1 MPYTA
6 AICALNAKYIH
17 SSLAPWCLAAGV
29 RQYAENVT
37 AHVVEGS
44 INEDENDVLTRI
56 LSFAP
61 DAVTFTCYLWNIAET
76 LRLAAAVKAA
86 KPAAFVVLGGPE
98 VSYCAAETLAQNPQI
113 DCILSGEGETSLPAL
128 LHALAE
134 GENLQTIDEKM
145 QIDGLCTR
153 AKITAPCV
161 LHGAVPTPYTA
172 EYLARL
178 GGRIAYLE
186 TSRGCPYTCAFC
198 LSGRCGKPR
207 YFPLDTAFENI
218 LTLANSGTQTV
229 KFIDRTF
236 NANPRHANA
245 ILAFILAHIGKEIP
259 RGVCFHF
266 ELAGDIL
273 REETMKLFEK
283 APAGAFQLEIGMQS
297 FCAKTLAAI
306 RRKTDVAV
314 LQKNILRLVA
324 MQNMHIH
331 IDLIAGLPYE
341 DLQTFGE
348 SFNIGYALGANMLQL
363 GFLKLLHGAAMR
375 EEPQVYPCTFAQ
387 TPPYEV
393 TQTPWLSAAD
403 LAVLRA
409 AEDALERVYNSGRF
423 LETAAYL
430 IDATQKTPFDFYC
443 MLGEKGKSLG
453 THHVPLDDY
462 TAFLYE
468 TGKQMS
474 GVCVDALRDAMVR
487 DRLATNATG
496 RLPACLQV
504 KDLQLL
510 AAVRALA
517 QEAHTAPK
525 KGIQRGVSLLYGA
538 KKVCYADYSN
548 AEKNPMTGRYPLHYA
563 EMPSR
568 KP

>member
-1 MPYTA
+1 MSYTV

-29 RQYAENVT
+29 AQDAKTVS
-37 AHVVEGS
+37 AHVVEGT
-44 INEDENDVLTRI
+44 INEKETDVLSRI
-56 LSFAP
+56 MSLHP
-61 DAVTFTCYLWNIAET
+61 DAVTFTCYLWNIAQT
-76 LRLAAAVKAA
+76 LRLAAE
-86 KPAAFVVLGGPE
+86 VL
-98 VSYCAAETLAQNPQI
+98 AEHAHI

-128 LHALAE
+128 LNALAN
-134 GENLQTIDEKM
+134 GENTLATVENLP
-145 QIDGLCTR
+145 IDGLCTR
-153 AKITAPCV
+153 AKISAPCV
-161 LHGAVPTPYTA
+161 LHGAVPSPYTA
-172 EYLARL
+172 DYLAKL

-207 YFPLDTAFENI
+207 YFSLDTAKENI
-218 LTLANSGTQTV
+218 LALANSGAQTI

-245 ILAFILAHIGKEIP
+245 ILAFILEHYGKEIP
-259 RGVCFHF
+259 RGICFHF

-273 REETMKLFEK
+273 REETFALFEK
-283 APAGAFQLEIGMQS
+283 APLGAFQLEIGMQS
-297 FCAKTLAAI
+297 FCAKTLTAI
-306 RRKTDVAV
+306 RRKTDVEV
-314 LQKNILRLVA
+314 LKNNIVRLVA

-341 DLQTFGE
+341 DLATFGE

-375 EEPQVYPCTFAQ
+375 EEPQIYPCQFTQ

-393 TQTPWLSAAD
+393 TETPWLSAAD
-403 LAVLRA
+403 LAVLTA

-423 LETAAYL
+423 VDTAKYL
-430 IDATQKTPFDFYC
+430 IAITGMKPFDFYC
-443 MLGEKGKSLG
+443 ALGAKSKTLG

-462 TAFLYE
+462 TALLYAY
-468 TGKQMS
+468 GKTLPN
-474 GVCVDALRDAMVR
+474 VNAAALRDAMVC

-504 KDLQLL
+504 KDAQLL
-510 AAVRALA
+510 AAVRRLA
-517 QEAHTAPK
+517 GNVDTAPQ
-525 KGIQRGVSLLYGA
+525 KGIQRGVALLYGA
-538 KKVCYADYSN
+538 KEICYADYC
-548 AEKNPMTGRYPLHYA
+548 AADKNPLTGRYPLQ
-563 EMPSR
+563 R
-568 KP
+568 IGL

>member
-1 MPYTA
+1 
-6 AICALNAKYIH
+6 
-17 SSLAPWCLAAGV
+17 
-29 RQYAENVT
+29 
-37 AHVVEGS
+37 
-44 INEDENDVLTRI
+44 
-56 LSFAP
+56 
-61 DAVTFTCYLWNIAET
+61 
-76 LRLAAAVKAA
+76 
-86 KPAAFVVLGGPE
+86 
-98 VSYCAAETLAQNPQI
+98 
-113 DCILSGEGETSLPAL
+113 
-128 LHALAE
+128 
-134 GENLQTIDEKM
+134 
-145 QIDGLCTR
+145 
-153 AKITAPCV
+153 
-161 LHGAVPTPYTA
+161 
-172 EYLARL
+172 
-178 GGRIAYLE
+178 
-186 TSRGCPYTCAFC
+186 
-198 LSGRCGKPR
+198 
-207 YFPLDTAFENI
+207 
-218 LTLANSGTQTV
+218 
-229 KFIDRTF
+229 
-236 NANPRHANA
+236 
-245 ILAFILAHIGKEIP
+245 
-259 RGVCFHF
+259 
-266 ELAGDIL
+266 
-273 REETMKLFEK
+273 
-283 APAGAFQLEIGMQS
+283 
-297 FCAKTLAAI
+297 KTLAAI

-504 KDLQLL
+504 KDPQLL

-525 KGIQRGVSLLYGA
+525 KGIQRGVALLYGA
-538 KKVCYADYSN
+538 KKVCYADYNS
-548 AEKNPMTGRYPLHYA
+548 AEKNPITGRYPLHCVKI
-563 EMPSR
+563 S
-568 KP
+568 